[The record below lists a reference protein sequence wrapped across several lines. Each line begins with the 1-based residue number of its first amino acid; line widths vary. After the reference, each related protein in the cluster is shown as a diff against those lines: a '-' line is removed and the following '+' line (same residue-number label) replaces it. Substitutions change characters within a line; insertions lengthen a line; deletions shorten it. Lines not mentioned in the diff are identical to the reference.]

1 LPVTPRLWYVKSRQ
15 DDMVQ
20 TRTVFNFLRNI
31 LAIVGLLAIL
41 ASALAGTVVHY
52 FSNGNESE
60 IYRLSSPNKEYDAVV
75 TTHEPVAAFGS
86 STVRLYVVPAGV
98 SFDKG
103 SEYYKFEV
111 LRSETILV
119 DRLKWRD
126 DRNLLVVRG
135 PKDHIDQF
143 DPVRYDPRDLVPN
156 GPDEEHWRRVTVV
169 IQTDEN
175 L

>member
-1 LPVTPRLWYVKSRQ
+1 
-15 DDMVQ
+15 MVQ
-20 TRTVFNFLRNI
+20 TRTVFNSLRNI
-31 LAIVGLLAIL
+31 LAIVGLLAIVS
-41 ASALAGTVVHY
+41 SAVVWTVVQH
-52 FSNGNESE
+52 FSDDSEIE

-75 TTHEPVAAFGS
+75 TTHEPGAFGS
-86 STVRLYVVPAGV
+86 STLRLYIVPAGV

-126 DRNLLVVRG
+126 DRNLLVVRRTQ
-135 PKDHIDQF
+135 DHIDHF
-143 DPVRYDPRDLVPN
+143 DPIRYDPRDLVPN
-156 GPDEEHWRRVTVV
+156 RPVEAHWRRVTVV
-169 IQTDEN
+169 IQTDES